1 MKVFIPY
8 ADESGG
14 DDAPLVPYDNRVMR
28 VVRITSL
35 GDHKNAVSQ
44 IPRRSSTNH
53 LNIISSQKSGMVTL
67 RAREQLTFKLTGGAM
82 NSHIVV
88 VEDDVDQLANYSY
101 ALTKRVLRYLVMSLS
116 MRFNTRFL
124 GNRVSSFLI
133 FI

>member
-44 IPRRSSTNH
+44 TSKVIERERAQYQFELKKRYGDT
-53 LNIISSQKSGMVTL
+53 SG
-67 RAREQLTFKLTGGAM
+67 TGT
-82 NSHIVV
+82 I
-88 VEDDVDQLANYSY
+88 D
-101 ALTKRVLRYLVMSLS
+101 
-116 MRFNTRFL
+116 F
-124 GNRVSSFLI
+124 
-133 FI
+133 